1 MTAYLLDTNVISETS
16 KPEPAPQVMAW
27 LRETDEPDI
36 LTSAVTLAEIHYGVE
51 ALRST
56 GKTGKAERLAA
67 WAERIEQSFSVL
79 PFDAA
84 AARRWGAFRNQ
95 TPAALAWDAMIAAVA
110 AANGLVV
117 ATRNERDFE
126 RFGVTV
132 FNPWK
137 T

>member
-1 MTAYLLDTNVISETS
+1 MTAYLLDTNIISETS
-16 KPEPAPQVMAW
+16 RQAPAPQVLSW

-36 LTSAVTLAEIHYGVE
+36 LTSAVTLAEIHYGIQ
-51 ALRST
+51 ALHT
-56 GKTGKAERLAA
+56 AGKIEKAESLAD

-84 AARRWGAFRNQ
+84 AARIWGEYRNQ

-110 AANGLVV
+110 AANELVV
-117 ATRNERDFE
+117 ATRNQRDFD

-132 FNPWK
+132 FNPWQR
-137 T
+137 